1 MSCKQLA
8 SAIIVRTTEMLLLL
22 LPPQVRNELD
32 GLTFTAP
39 DGTHVAGSTQ
49 IPAGLQNDLG
59 VAANV
64 LVLLS
69 FTGGTRLLA
78 FVMTDVAARLRFL

>member
-1 MSCKQLA
+1 M
-8 SAIIVRTTEMLLLL
+8 EMLLLL
-22 LPPQVRNELD
+22 LPLQVRNELD

-49 IPAGLQNDLG
+49 IPAGLQNNLG

-69 FTGGTRLLA
+69 FTCGTRLLA